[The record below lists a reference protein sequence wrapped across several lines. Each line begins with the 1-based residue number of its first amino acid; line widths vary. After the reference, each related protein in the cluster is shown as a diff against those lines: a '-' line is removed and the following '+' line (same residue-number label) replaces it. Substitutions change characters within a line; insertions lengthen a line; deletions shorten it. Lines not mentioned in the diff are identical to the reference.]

1 MEATWSPS
9 SSKANKIK
17 AFTEHF
23 SIKASAPTPVW
34 DQEPRGRP
42 LQLLRRNLTDAL
54 VSALASALAS
64 ALPAGPAASAPPPP
78 QLCRFFSNTDKCP
91 QSCPLTGQTRP
102 SSGGQQKCPLSSV
115 LPASFSV
122 GQTKQCVPKK
132 KRFFYCSTK
141 VENVFDEVGKMSQLW
156 SHRRPQGVL
165 PLDNWNKTPQRG
177 QRVH

>member
-1 MEATWSPS
+1 MEATWRPS

-17 AFTEHF
+17 AFKEHF

-34 DQEPRGRP
+34 DQDPGDVPSSCPGGTRLTP
-42 LQLLRRNLTDAL
+42 LLAPLLAPFLQ
-54 VSALASALAS
+54 ALAAS
-64 ALPAGPAASAPPPP
+64 TPPPP
-78 QLCRFFSNTDKCP
+78 QLCRFFSNTDKYP
-91 QSCPLTGQTRP
+91 QSCPLTGQMRP

-115 LPASFSV
+115 LPASLSV
-122 GQTKQCVPKK
+122 GQTKQCAPKK